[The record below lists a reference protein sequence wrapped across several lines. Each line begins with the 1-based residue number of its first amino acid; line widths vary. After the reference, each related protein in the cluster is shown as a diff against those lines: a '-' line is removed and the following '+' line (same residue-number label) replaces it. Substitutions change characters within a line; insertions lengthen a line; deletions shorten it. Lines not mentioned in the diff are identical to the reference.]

1 VSFESDFLEL
11 MPHEITLYHW
21 LSTNFHGVDVY
32 DTDNPITL
40 QCRISGKG
48 IALRRR
54 EEEDDAIIVDIY
66 ADTKGMRIALA
77 DMIVLPED
85 EAWIDRTP
93 EIFAL
98 GRMTDEDGHH
108 HTKIQ
113 CGWMYHRQGQ

>member
-21 LSTNFHGVDVY
+21 LSTNFHGV
-32 DTDNPITL
+32 
-40 QCRISGKG
+40 
-48 IALRRR
+48 
-54 EEEDDAIIVDIY
+54 EEDDAIIVDIY

>member
-1 VSFESDFLEL
+1 
-11 MPHEITLYHW
+11 
-21 LSTNFHGVDVY
+21 
-32 DTDNPITL
+32 
-40 QCRISGKG
+40 
-48 IALRRR
+48 
-54 EEEDDAIIVDIY
+54 
-66 ADTKGMRIALA
+66 MRIALA